1 MADELVRVDA
11 LWYERGPDT
20 ILAGV
25 DLTVHESSVVG
36 VRGPSGS
43 GKTTLLHLVAGL
55 LLPSSGRVVVAGH
68 AVSSMRESE
77 RARVRLHNIGI
88 VFQANDLVPELS
100 VAENVG
106 LPLRLM
112 GESRRASR
120 ARAEEQLAALGIE
133 DLANQWLDGI
143 SGGQL
148 QRTSIARA
156 LVHRPR
162 VVLAD
167 EPTGALDEANA
178 AAAMRLLIE
187 IARDRGTAVLI
198 VTHSDAMAAAC
209 DRIEDLT
216 SGVLLSVDPH
226 ATGGV
231 SR

>member
-178 AAAMRLLIE
+178 AAAMRLF
-187 IARDRGTAVLI
+187 
-198 VTHSDAMAAAC
+198 
-209 DRIEDLT
+209 
-216 SGVLLSVDPH
+216 
-226 ATGGV
+226 
-231 SR
+231 